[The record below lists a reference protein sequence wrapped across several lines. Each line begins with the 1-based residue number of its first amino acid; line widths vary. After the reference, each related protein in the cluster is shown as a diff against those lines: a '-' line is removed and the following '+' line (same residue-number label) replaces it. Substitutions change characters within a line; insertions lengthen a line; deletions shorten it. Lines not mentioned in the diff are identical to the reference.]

1 MPRRTT
7 RSPEQ
12 QLPLDWTDAM
22 RWTRLPAEVQAQL
35 VPELRALLEQAARRA
50 PEGRSDDDE

>member
-7 RSPEQ
+7 RSPER

-22 RWTRLPAEVQAQL
+22 RWTQLPAEVRTQL
-35 VPELRALLEQAARRA
+35 VTELRALLEQAARRA
-50 PEGRSDDDE
+50 PAGRSADDE

>member
-7 RSPEQ
+7 RSPER

-22 RWTRLPAEVQAQL
+22 RWTQLPAEVQAQL
-35 VPELRALLEQAARRA
+35 VTELRALLEQAARRDRK
-50 PEGRSDDDE
+50 GRSDDDE

>member
-7 RSPEQ
+7 RSREQ

-35 VPELRALLEQAARRA
+35 VTELRARLERAARRA
-50 PEGRSDDDE
+50 PADRSDDE

>member
-22 RWTRLPAEVQAQL
+22 RWTQLPAEVQAQL
-35 VPELRALLEQAARRA
+35 VTALRALLEQAARRA

>member
-1 MPRRTT
+1 
-7 RSPEQ
+7 
-12 QLPLDWTDAM
+12 M

-35 VPELRALLEQAARRA
+35 VTELRALLEQAARRA

>member
-7 RSPEQ
+7 RSPER

-22 RWTRLPAEVQAQL
+22 RWTQLPAEVQAQL
-35 VPELRALLEQAARRA
+35 VTELRALLEQAARRDQT
-50 PEGRSDDDE
+50 GRSDDDE

>member
-7 RSPEQ
+7 RPPEQ

-22 RWTRLPAEVQAQL
+22 HWTRLPAEVQAQL
-35 VPELRALLEQAARRA
+35 VTELRALLERAAQRA
-50 PEGRSDDDE
+50 PADRSDDE